1 MRTYA
6 RRWSLPSVKPHDFRH
21 FVGTKLAKR
30 DLHLTQKALGQK
42 HLETTVQ
49 HDGLDELQDGL
60 TNGWY

>member
-49 HDGLDELQDGL
+49 HDGL